1 MLADDMHDIL
11 LVDDDRYSVE
21 FILEAMEKHN
31 LSYRLRVFRD
41 GGEVLTYLFPVE
53 GNHRRDSYELPKV
66 IIMDLKLPKVDGFEV
81 LRRIRSS
88 EKTKMIPVVVFTS
101 STDDSERVESYR
113 LGANSYIV
121 KPFEYEAFVNTAAE
135 IGLYWTS
142 QNMPP

>member
-1 MLADDMHDIL
+1 MPDIL

-21 FILEAMEKHN
+21 FILEAMKKHD
-31 LSYRLRVFRD
+31 LSNRLKVFRD
-41 GGEVLTYLFPVE
+41 GGEVLSYLFPAE
-53 GNHRRDSYELPKV
+53 GNNRRVSYELPKV
-66 IIMDLKLPKVDGFEV
+66 IILDLRLPKVNGFDV
-81 LRRIRSS
+81 LRIIRSS

-121 KPFEYEAFVNTAAE
+121 KPIDYENFVSTAAE

>member
-1 MLADDMHDIL
+1 MADNMPDIL

-21 FILEAMEKHN
+21 FIVEALKKHN
-31 LSYRLRVFRD
+31 LNYRLKVFRD
-41 GGEVLTYLFPVE
+41 GGEVLAYLLPAE
-53 GNHRRDSYELPKV
+53 ENHRRDSHELPKV
-66 IIMDLKLPKVDGFEV
+66 IILDLKLPKVNGFDV

-88 EKTKMIPVVVFTS
+88 EETNMIPVVVFTS

-121 KPFEYEAFVNTAAE
+121 KPLEYERFVSTAAE

>member
-1 MLADDMHDIL
+1 MPDIL

-21 FILEAMEKHN
+21 FILEAMSKHN
-31 LSYRLRVFRD
+31 LNYRLKVFRD
-41 GGEVLTYLFPVE
+41 GGEVLDYLFPAE

-66 IIMDLKLPKVDGFEV
+66 IILDLRLPKVNGFEV

-121 KPFEYEAFVNTAAE
+121 KPFEYEKFVSTAAE

>member
-1 MLADDMHDIL
+1 MADDMPDIL

-21 FILEAMEKHN
+21 FILEAMKKHD
-31 LSYRLRVFRD
+31 LSNRLKVFRD
-41 GGEVLTYLFPVE
+41 GGEVLSYLFPAE
-53 GNHRRDSYELPKV
+53 GNNRRDSYELPKV
-66 IIMDLKLPKVDGFEV
+66 IILDLRLPKVNGFDV
-81 LRRIRSS
+81 LRIIRSS

-121 KPFEYEAFVNTAAE
+121 KPIDYENFVSTAAE

>member
-1 MLADDMHDIL
+1 MPDIL

-21 FILEAMEKHN
+21 FILEALKKHN
-31 LSYRLRVFRD
+31 LSYRLKVFRD
-41 GGEVLTYLFPVE
+41 GGEILTYLFPDE
-53 GNHRRDSYELPKV
+53 ENHRRDSYELPKV
-66 IIMDLKLPKVDGFEV
+66 IILDLKLPKVNGLEV

-101 STDDSERVESYR
+101 STEDRDRVESYR

-121 KPFEYEAFVNTAAE
+121 KPFEYENFINTAAE